1 MTTVALLVDLGVVVS
16 SVLLVVG
23 LSRARGGTG
32 GAVHDVYE
40 AAFLNGGPGRVADAA
55 LTAMQADGR
64 LAVGGPGIV
73 AVQRAEAHDP
83 VERAVLQEHASA
95 PSGALHT
102 LREAVMRHPAVQ
114 EVGDGLAARGL
125 LAAPAASRTW
135 RRWGRVQGMACLLA
149 VPLTIV
155 ATVLDPLSADFF
167 AVPFFFKV
175 FPVLIVGIFTGFICA
190 GVARGRVTRSGRR
203 AAEAFRAAQA
213 YNPDPA
219 HAVAAH
225 GLRAIPDPVFQE
237 QLIAAARMQPHGRT
251 AGRRTHMAAASTGAS
266 ALLLAPVV
274 WCAGT
279 SPGHGSC
286 GSSGDGGGTGGGG
299 GCSSGSSCGSSG
311 SGCGGSSGSGCGG
324 SSGSSCGGGGSSCG
338 G

>member
-1 MTTVALLVDLGVVVS
+1 MNTVALLVDLGIVVS

-23 LSRARGGTG
+23 LSRARGGAG
-32 GAVHDVYE
+32 GAVHDLHEV
-40 AAFLNGGPGRVADAA
+40 AFLNGGPGRVVDTA

-64 LAVGGPGIV
+64 IAVGGPGIV

-83 VERAVLQEHASA
+83 VERAVLQEHATA

-125 LAAPAASRTW
+125 LAAPTASRTW
-135 RRWGRVQGMACLLA
+135 RRWGIVQGLVCVLA
-149 VPLTIV
+149 VPLTVV
-155 ATVLDPLSADFF
+155 ATVAQSLSDELSPDSP
-167 AVPFFFKV
+167 VPFVFKV
-175 FPVLIVGIFTGFICA
+175 LPVLILGLLTGFICA

-203 AAEAFRAAQA
+203 AAEAYRAAHA
-213 YNPDPA
+213 HDPGPA
-219 HAVAAH
+219 GLVATH
-225 GLRAIPDPVFQE
+225 GLRALPDPVLRA
-237 QLIAAARMQPHGRT
+237 QLIAAARMRPQGRP
-251 AGRRTHMAAASTGAS
+251 AGRRAHTTATASTGSS

-286 GSSGDGGGTGGGG
+286 GSSGDGGSGGGG
-299 GCSSGSSCGSSG
+299 GG
-311 SGCGGSSGSGCGG
+311 
-324 SSGSSCGGGGSSCG
+324 
-338 G
+338 